1 MMSFSH
7 DMKIYIYDKDDGQV
21 KKKEEKKLPYSVRD
35 RRENI
40 DHFTLTMVTEEERGF
55 LFIET
60 YRKI

>member
-7 DMKIYIYDKDDGQV
+7 DMKKYIYDKDDGQV
-21 KKKEEKKLPYSVRD
+21 KKKKKKKLPYSVRD